1 MKGVLENLFELN
13 VSIELHH
20 ILLELKHGRKQHM
33 RHFIDQYYCYE
44 HQLVNKN
51 GKAKWDLI
59 FWRGYVSEEA
69 HRVESRNKDLVVK
82 EHVVPMK
89 VIVDELAKIPIQE
102 LSIHRIKHVLDRL
115 IVFATITKEE
125 DTRLSA
131 NGLKSAMPRLH
142 KDFEELCKMK
152 FDRYEKVGI
161 KLITPN

>member
-1 MKGVLENLFELN
+1 MKSVVDTLFELN
-13 VSIELHH
+13 VHIELHH
-20 ILLELKHGRKQHM
+20 ILLELMHGRKQHM

-69 HRVESRNKDLVVK
+69 NRLESRNKDFVVK

-89 VIVDELAKIPIQE
+89 VIVDELARIPVSD
-102 LSIHRIKHVLDRL
+102 LSVQRIKHVLDSL

-125 DTRLSA
+125 DARLSA
-131 NGLKSAMPRLH
+131 NGLKSAMPSLH
-142 KDFEELCKMK
+142 QNFEELCKMR
-152 FDRYEKVGI
+152 FERYEKVGI
-161 KLITPN
+161 KLITQN